1 MSYEIR
7 LAALIVM
14 PERGGR
20 LFDETA
26 TRVSIED
33 EAGGEFIVIEQ
44 EAGKIRIDPDE
55 WAKIREAV
63 DRMVGECR

>member
-14 PERGGR
+14 PERDR

-44 EAGKIRIDPDE
+44 EAGKIRIDPGE

>member
-1 MSYEIR
+1 MMYEIR

-14 PERGGR
+14 PERGR

-33 EAGGEFIVIEQ
+33 EAGGEFVVIEQ
-44 EAGKIRIDPDE
+44 EGGKIRIDPGE

-63 DRMVGECR
+63 DRMVEQCR

>member
-1 MSYEIR
+1 MIYEIR
-7 LAALIVM
+7 TTALTVM
-14 PERGGR
+14 PEGGR
-20 LFDETA
+20 LFHETA

-33 EAGGEFIVIEQ
+33 EAGGEFIVVEQ
-44 EAGKIRIDPDE
+44 EAGKIRIDTGE